1 MTGRSSTSDST
12 TNVSFSDIVTID
24 RSLPLPNVCILTG
37 EETSKKIRCLFHW
50 KTTPFHAGVGPL
62 ETIFEGFRFYLQ
74 DVPKADLCVPVS
86 KSIYRRRM
94 LAILLIG
101 MSVVATIAT
110 CLALLLGQQWI
121 DSMPKG
127 PLQKQLNDFLI
138 PGIAILGVAVIL
150 PGALVA
156 NKLMPGITTTLNVE
170 QITATHIRLRGVSQ
184 EFRKALEMTQHDH

>member
-1 MTGRSSTSDST
+1 MTGRSSTSEST
-12 TNVSFSDIVTID
+12 RDVSYADIVTID

-62 ETIFEGFRFYLQ
+62 ETIIEGFRFYLQ
-74 DVPKADLCVPVS
+74 DVPKADLQVPVS
-86 KSIYRRRM
+86 KSIHRRRT

-101 MSVVATIAT
+101 ITVVATIAT
-110 CLALLLGQQWI
+110 CLALLFGQQWI

-138 PGIAILGVAVIL
+138 PGIALFGVAVIL
-150 PGALVA
+150 PSALLA
-156 NKLMPGITTTLNVE
+156 SKLMPGITTTLKVE
-170 QITATHIRLRGVSQ
+170 QITASHIRLRGVSQ
-184 EFRKALEMTQHDH
+184 EFRKALELTHHEN